1 MNEGVGTA
9 FSREVIVAKP
19 RTPPIANGSGD
30 RVARALTEGTT
41 AASTEAVTT
50 APTPALPLQA

>member
-9 FSREVIVAKP
+9 FGKEVIVAKP
-19 RTPPIANGSGD
+19 RTPPIANSSGD
-30 RVARALTEGTT
+30 QVARALTEGRT

-50 APTPALPLQA
+50 APTRALLL